1 MKRTRKEKNAM
12 GSRKRHYVTEWQK
25 EIECP
30 MHFKL
35 EDFINGYQLFFVKVN
50 RAGFIYSV

>member
-1 MKRTRKEKNAM
+1 MKSTRRSKNARCAKEHKK
-12 GSRKRHYVTEWQK
+12 SAWQK